1 MRQNNKL
8 KPLLLATASILFF
21 VPQTSSARVVSR
33 ALPSVEIHLE
43 VIQSVR
49 QSRMNEAEAA
59 QAKTKKILETTT
71 GRQIIAQPAPVEPEI
86 TVPQQVITLT
96 QPLPKELPIEEEI
109 IMQPVAPEVS
119 PEVNNEVR
127 AAYVDSPMPEVIE
140 PSQALVAGIYR
151 NEDAVATA
159 DSAVTSEQSLLPWQ
173 EEEAVFEPQQPQ
185 MMQDS
190 PAPVLDEAVME
201 RIVASNQQNVSNR
214 SEVVQ
219 VDENLQNKPFD
230 TLAADTQPVQDEAA
244 MSAMPWQK
252 REAAS
257 VDDSAVESKFPGEV
271 KMSEVLATESQEERI
286 EKAPE
291 LIIAD
296 PVIQPLQV
304 AERSE
309 KKEKLITPPLM
320 KSKTREVEKTKP
332 YVENNAAL
340 EGASAGGAKAAM
352 PYQSAP
358 EEPDSIN
365 DFVPRSEESD
375 DSQRNLSDEKPR
387 IAQVESVVSP
397 ELLREEE
404 SRSLSEDETLVATP
418 QPEVTMIE
426 EAELA
431 QRFEEPESITPEEE
445 FPKLEPVEPPSF
457 EVEDEP
463 EGMLAW
469 LEEDS
474 VTEAKVEKEA
484 ALPVPEVPEQV
495 EEKIADENIEALSE
509 AETSFLGHFE
519 ADANQGTV
527 RESAEAEKEV
537 VDVAKVEPEVSQMP
551 EEPAMGAELL
561 KEGEVLDVPET
572 IEMPVDEA
580 PDFAEEDEFLSPVP
594 PSVEDDENGVEAMAI
609 MDSAVGLTPEPLLEE
624 TAVVAKTTAE
634 SAAEEGSWLPSITGA
649 VKNMLADGEQ
659 KSPAPAPSAKKA
671 LPSMALLKGEKPLAK
686 DGEAMELASLPA
698 ELPVN
703 GMPDASAS
711 GEVRLSY
718 AQDATAIPTG
728 EVPKL
733 QVLSRLA
740 VDDDKR
746 VMIASYASGTEEES
760 KAANMVS
767 LSRGLALRA
776 FFIDQGVAMDKIVV
790 QAKGLDNAGGPPDR
804 VDITLD

>member
-21 VPQTSSARVVSR
+21 VPQTPSARVVSR

-71 GRQIIAQPAPVEPEI
+71 GRQIIAQPALVEPEI

-109 IMQPVAPEVS
+109 IMQPVAPEVP

-159 DSAVTSEQSLLPWQ
+159 DSAVTSEQALLPWQ

-185 MMQDS
+185 VMQDS
-190 PAPVLDEAVME
+190 SDPVLDEAVME

-257 VDDSAVESKFPGEV
+257 VDDSTVESKFPGEV

-309 KKEKLITPPLM
+309 KKAKLITPPLM
-320 KSKTREVEKTKP
+320 KSKTREVQKTKP
-332 YVENNAAL
+332 SVENNAAL
-340 EGASAGGAKAAM
+340 EGASASGAKAAM
-352 PYQSAP
+352 PYQSVP
-358 EEPDSIN
+358 EEPDSIK
-365 DFVPRSEESD
+365 DFVPRSEE
-375 DSQRNLSDEKPR
+375 SDEKPR

-404 SRSLSEDETLVATP
+404 SRSLSEDKALVATP

-457 EVEDEP
+457 EGEDETG
-463 EGMLAW
+463 GMLAW

-474 VTEAKVEKEA
+474 VTEAKVEEEA

-519 ADANQGTV
+519 ADANQGIL
-527 RESAEAEKEV
+527 RESAEVEKEL

-580 PDFAEEDEFLSPVP
+580 LDFAEEDEFLSPVP

-624 TAVVAKTTAE
+624 TAVLAKTTAE

-659 KSPAPAPSAKKA
+659 KSSAPAPSARKA

-718 AQDATAIPTG
+718 AQDATAIPMG